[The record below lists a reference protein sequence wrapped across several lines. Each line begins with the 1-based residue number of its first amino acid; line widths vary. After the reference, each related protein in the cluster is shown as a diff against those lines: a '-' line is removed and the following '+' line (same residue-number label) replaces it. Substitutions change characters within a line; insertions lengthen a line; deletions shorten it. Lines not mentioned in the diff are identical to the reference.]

1 MTRKKKRVIITE
13 SNNFRKET
21 DMNRSK
27 AGEKLVE
34 LRGRKSQSEVANAV
48 GITQAALSMYERGER
63 TPRDDVKIKLAN
75 YFGTEVALI
84 FF

>member
-1 MTRKKKRVIITE
+1 MERTE
-13 SNNFRKET
+13 
-21 DMNRSK
+21 
-27 AGEKLVE
+27 AGKKLVE
-34 LRGRKSQSEVANAV
+34 LRGNKSQEEVAKAV

-75 YFGTEVALI
+75 YFESDGSFI